1 MSEPDDD
8 EGPRWIPVAAGA
20 SSRPEAPVRVPRVF
34 VQVIAGA
41 IVVIIAV
48 ALVGI
53 VAARRLAEAEAVND
67 AAKTADLL
75 ADTVVQPALD
85 DGIITGDP
93 TALNSVS
100 KVVRDHVL
108 SLNSI
113 VRSRSGTRTVGSC
126 TPTNRG

>member
-1 MSEPDDD
+1 MIDPDDD

-20 SSRPEAPVRVPRVF
+20 SSRPEPPVRVPRVF

-53 VAARRLAEAEAVND
+53 VAARRLAEAEAVKD

-93 TALNSVS
+93 TALDSCLLYTS
-100 KVVRDHVL
+100 PSPRDGLL
-108 SLNSI
+108 SRMPS
-113 VRSRSGTRTVGSC
+113 
-126 TPTNRG
+126 